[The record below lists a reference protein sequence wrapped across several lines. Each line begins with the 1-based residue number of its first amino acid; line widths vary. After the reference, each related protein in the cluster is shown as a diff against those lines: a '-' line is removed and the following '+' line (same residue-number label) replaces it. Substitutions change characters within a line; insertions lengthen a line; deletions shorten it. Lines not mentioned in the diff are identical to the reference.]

1 MPYKRSVREL
11 FMRISV
17 VIPTL
22 NEGRYLENTLFHVSQ
37 QKPYEIIV
45 ADSRSTDATRT
56 IARLYKARIID
67 APRGSASFGRNA
79 GGYAARGDI
88 ILFLDAD
95 TIAFPTLI
103 ETIKNDFANHADM
116 VGWTCVVNAFSHRWR
131 DHTEYNIF
139 NALTEFL
146 ITHAKKPHAAGVAIA
161 VKKHTFETV
170 GGFDER
176 LAVVEDHDFALR
188 LARHGTFHFS
198 KDTCVFTSTRRLE
211 QWGIAGFFKRY
222 SKNYLEYVLNKD
234 ALKKKN
240 VVYRPVR

>member
-1 MPYKRSVREL
+1 
-11 FMRISV
+11 MRISV

-22 NEGRYLENTLFHVSQ
+22 NEGRYIENTLFHVSQ

-45 ADSRSTDATRT
+45 ADSRSTDATRA
-56 IARLYKARIID
+56 IARQYKARVVD
-67 APRGSASFGRNA
+67 APRGSVSLGRNA
-79 GGYAARGDI
+79 GGHAARGDV

-103 ETIKNDFANHADM
+103 ETIKNDFAGHDDM

-131 DHTEYNIF
+131 DHMIYNIF

-146 ITHAKKPHAAGVAIA
+146 ITHAKKPHAAGAAIA
-161 VKKHTFETV
+161 VKKETFETV

-198 KDTCVFTSTRRLE
+198 KDTCVFTSTRRLKE
-211 QWGIAGFFKRY
+211 WSITGFIRQY
-222 SKNYLEYVLNKD
+222 SKHYFEYMFNRDGLR
-234 ALKKKN
+234 KKN
-240 VVYRPVR
+240 VVYSPVR